1 MTYEQALEKL
11 KHTERLI
18 ITVSGDIG
26 AGKSTFAKHLAE
38 ELEIPRIYIGQFMRE
53 EAAKRKMTLD
63 EFNKLLNENDAV
75 DKRLDEMQRE
85 RSSQV
90 EKAVFEGRTSWHF
103 VENPTVKVYL
113 SVDPNIATDRIWED
127 RNDKRDQ
134 YGTKEALH
142 AANEQRKQSEI
153 ARYEKYYGINA
164 YDHANFDIVVDT
176 TVLDRDNVFEE
187 GVIAIAKKI

>member
-63 EFNKLLNENDAV
+63 ELSKLQEQDDAL
-75 DKRLDEMQRE
+75 DQQMDEMQRE
-85 RSSQV
+85 RSTQV

-134 YGTKEALH
+134 YGTKEALR

-164 YDHANFDIVVDT
+164 YDHANFDIVIDT
-176 TVLDRDNVFEE
+176 TVLDRDKVFEE

>member
-176 TVLDRDNVFEE
+176 TVLDRDKVFEE